1 MIGIAA
7 PFAGALA
14 ARWGA
19 TRTVAL
25 GGLIFGLGI
34 LIMSQSTVPG
44 EMLTSSGFMV
54 GLGLG
59 ACGMPLILAIVSQV
73 APEKKRSLW
82 LGIATASA
90 TGGQLMVVPLSQALL
105 NLSLI
110 HI

>member
-1 MIGIAA
+1 
-7 PFAGALA
+7 
-14 ARWGA
+14 
-19 TRTVAL
+19 
-25 GGLIFGLGI
+25 
-34 LIMSQSTVPG
+34 MSQSTGPG

-90 TGGQLMVVPLSQALL
+90 TGGQLMFVPLSQALL
-105 NLSLI
+105 NNYNWVFSLI
-110 HI
+110 ILSVLAGLIVHMALSMSSAV